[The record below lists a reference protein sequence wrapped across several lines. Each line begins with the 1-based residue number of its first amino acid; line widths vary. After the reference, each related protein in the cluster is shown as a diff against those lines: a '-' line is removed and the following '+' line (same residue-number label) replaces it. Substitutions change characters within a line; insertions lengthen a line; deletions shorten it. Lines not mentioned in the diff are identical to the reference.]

1 MVAGRDDHEAGGM
14 NVGNAAA
21 ATAAVGSSGVLI
33 AVRFTTADMSAKH
46 TPQTNNCRP
55 LTNINE
61 TEVKT
66 DNTPLS
72 QYRSA

>member
-1 MVAGRDDHEAGGM
+1 MVAGSDDHEAGGM

-21 ATAAVGSSGVLI
+21 AGAAAVGGSGVLI
-33 AVRFTTADMSAKH
+33 AVRFATADMSAKH
-46 TPQTNNCRP
+46 TPETNNCRP

-66 DNTPLS
+66 DNTSLS
-72 QYRSA
+72 QY